1 MENRVSIF
9 RLKNRS
15 LNYPRIE
22 QYMYVGLQ
30 ISNIDTVNSR
40 MEELDAKYWIFIY
53 KFNIQFNIEFNTII
67 QYLRGFS

>member
-1 MENRVSIF
+1 MILDIRMENNKIISATYSYV
-9 RLKNRS
+9 
-15 LNYPRIE
+15 
-22 QYMYVGLQ
+22 QYMYIGLE

-40 MEELDAKYWIFIY
+40 MEELDTKYWIFIY

>member
-1 MENRVSIF
+1 MENNKIISATYSYV
-9 RLKNRS
+9 
-15 LNYPRIE
+15 
-22 QYMYVGLQ
+22 QYMYIGLQ

-40 MEELDAKYWIFIY
+40 MEELDTKYWIFIY